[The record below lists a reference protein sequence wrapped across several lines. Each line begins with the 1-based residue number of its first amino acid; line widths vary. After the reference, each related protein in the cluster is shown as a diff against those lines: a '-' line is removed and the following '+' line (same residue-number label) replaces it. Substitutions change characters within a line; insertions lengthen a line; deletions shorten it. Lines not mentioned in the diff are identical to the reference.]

1 MWGNALGWCISA
13 VIVAATAL
21 GLIAL
26 QSRITTVSPTT
37 ELASAA
43 NGAAL
48 SLSVSPGVVLAPT
61 DQADAGLLYRK
72 AIEDF
77 EADRAP
83 YTDFLQRGTKLE
95 ASDLPALDHLLA
107 AAKHGAADIFASHP
121 ETIITVRAHRCP
133 ELEALRSLGQCA
145 VRIALLKQPSDP
157 ADAARYADAAFAL
170 GARLFEE
177 RLTLA
182 ELRLGI
188 ELIVQSARLIEMC
201 NPPRAAPARQFADAC
216 RTLVSRRIDPMA
228 HAIVTIDP
236 AALATHTGDV
246 FYFARNAQERM
257 WRVESVL
264 AIGRLRFN
272 ACPRRRPAHRR
283 ARARSA
289 DERPGP
295 GRSRRRPRGQGT
307 HDRAVPVAGMSAVKR
322 ET

>member
-21 GLIAL
+21 GLVVL
-26 QSRITTVSPTT
+26 QERITTVSPTT
-37 ELASAA
+37 DLATSA

-48 SLSVSPGVVLAPT
+48 ALSIAPAAVLAP
-61 DQADAGLLYRK
+61 ADHADTGLLYRK

-77 EADRAP
+77 EADRTP
-83 YTDFLQRGTKLE
+83 YMDFLQRGTKLE
-95 ASDLPALDHLLA
+95 PSDLPALDHLLA
-107 AAKHGAADIFASHP
+107 AAKHGRADIFASHP
-121 ETIITVRAHRCP
+121 ETIITYERTVP

-272 ACPRRRPAHRR
+272 AARVGDQRIAERVLDRLMNDPDLAVRAAAHAAKELTIEQYRL
-283 ARARSA
+283 
-289 DERPGP
+289 
-295 GRSRRRPRGQGT
+295 QG
-307 HDRAVPVAGMSAVKR
+307 
-322 ET
+322 